1 VGIGVGVGRSSS
13 LRCGGG
19 RQSRGVGRGVV
30 AAAAAG
36 GEEVVESLRL
46 KGEIDAA
53 LYFALIS
60 PNNAPRPSIDLRG
73 CFSRHD

>member
-1 VGIGVGVGRSSS
+1 
-13 LRCGGG
+13 
-19 RQSRGVGRGVV
+19 VGRGVVV